1 MSLQRK
7 MHLKD
12 NNHNKKSH
20 IYDKKRSFKLDT
32 SIFVNKQQTMPI
44 LLYVMLN
51 KKYSVKL
58 NVRSKLSKK
67 YTTLKPQF

>member
-20 IYDKKRSFKLDT
+20 IYDKKKKLQARH
-32 SIFVNKQQTMPI
+32 VNIRKQ
-44 LLYVMLN
+44 
-51 KKYSVKL
+51 
-58 NVRSKLSKK
+58 
-67 YTTLKPQF
+67 TTNNADFTIRYAKQKVQC